1 MFKLVKILWYLRCII
16 VLQEIICCLLT
27 DSSRYCSQLQSNPGQ
42 LKGYCDLLSSDTYNQ
57 NKATALMF
65 LAVADQ
71 NHPGSLFFKIH

>member
-42 LKGYCDLLSSDTYNQ
+42 LKGYCDL
-57 NKATALMF
+57 
-65 LAVADQ
+65 
-71 NHPGSLFFKIH
+71 